1 MLCVKENIFNL
12 ETESDDYK
20 IFSSNKKNEFLCVY
34 YNFIEDTFNDFLSE
48 LKKLKGKKHIYMF
61 SVENEVDK
69 ALFSGIKNIKIE
81 AIPQNILNGYKR
93 LVKMNIPVKTNIIFT
108 DLNKAKNKIFSDKD
122 KDDGARVLRV
132 VLEKLIQKI
141 SQDNGINILNPK
153 GKEEKISTLNDKL
166 LNQNVITKI
175 EWQEN
180 RAYLT
185 IGNNAA
191 HGDYDDYDLKQVE
204 KFYQHIQSLLNNY
217 SV

>member
-185 IGNNAA
+185 IGLFA
-191 HGDYDDYDLKQVE
+191 DYCGTRGNISKPPQ
-204 KFYQHIQSLLNNY
+204 
-217 SV
+217 